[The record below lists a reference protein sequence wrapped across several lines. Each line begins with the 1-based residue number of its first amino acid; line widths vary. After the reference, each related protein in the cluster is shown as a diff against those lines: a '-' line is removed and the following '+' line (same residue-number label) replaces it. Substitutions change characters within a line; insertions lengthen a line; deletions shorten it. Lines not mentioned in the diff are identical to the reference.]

1 LKRAPLLLLCAPLL
15 LVGMAFVHPFG
26 NARVVPVGSHA
37 PLLGGVNEDARR
49 VLVTKCADCHSNET
63 RWPVYARVA
72 PGSWLIERDVVEG
85 RRKMNLSNWD
95 GLSADDKAIL
105 VGKIVHEA
113 RTGEMPLLQYRLVH
127 WGAELKPQDISAL
140 ATMGGASHAASV
152 AVGAG
157 DKMRGAAVFAKR
169 CVSCHGDGGG
179 REGPPLSGGV
189 FGKKAGTVPSFAYS
203 NGLKQSGIV
212 WNEVT
217 LEKWLAD
224 PDLVVPDNKMDFH
237 VPSAQERLDLVAY
250 LKR

>member
-1 LKRAPLLLLCAPLL
+1 MKRPGFLLWTSPLLLI
-15 LVGMAFVHPFG
+15 GMSFVHPVG
-26 NARVVPVGSHA
+26 NARVVPAGAHA
-37 PLLGGVNEDARR
+37 PLLSGVNADARQ

-95 GLSADDKAIL
+95 GLSADDKSIL
-105 VGKIVHEA
+105 VGKIIHEA
-113 RTGEMPLLQYRLVH
+113 RGGEMPPTQYRLLH
-127 WGAELKPQDISAL
+127 WGAELKPQDV
-140 ATMGGASHAASV
+140 ATLVKLGGENAAP
-152 AVGAG
+152 AATGEG
-157 DKMRGAAVFAKR
+157 DKARGANVFAKR

-179 REGPPLSGGV
+179 REGPPLAGGV

-212 WNEVT
+212 WNEAT

-224 PDLVVPDNKMDFH
+224 PDLMVPDNKMDFH